1 MRGSVHF
8 PVLTHWSWGTRNF
21 LSFQQTS
28 RLVNADGVLTCHSG
42 ICRYVSSTF
51 SWSNGLCWEAGC
63 FKASM
68 RVFLQLSWWQL
79 AVGIMPKQDL
89 RPTNFTRTLFF
100 PLSSHFPVVWWCKC
114 ASPSLFSWGLI
125 SVAVWVGGEKKGKK
139 ERTRY
144 NSLGICRV
152 SSFRSE
158 VSTVDVV
165 YLLSCASLRL
175 DQKVAGLGWHN
186 IRMVVV

>member
-42 ICRYVSSTF
+42 ICWYVSSTF

-79 AVGIMPKQDL
+79 AVGIMPKQIYVQQIL
-89 RPTNFTRTLFF
+89 HAHCFF
-100 PLSSHFPVVWWCKC
+100 PCPLI
-114 ASPSLFSWGLI
+114 SPLYDDVNVPPPLFSWGLI
-125 SVAVWVGGEKKGKK
+125 SVAVWVGGEKKGKT

-165 YLLSCASLRL
+165 YFLSCASLRL